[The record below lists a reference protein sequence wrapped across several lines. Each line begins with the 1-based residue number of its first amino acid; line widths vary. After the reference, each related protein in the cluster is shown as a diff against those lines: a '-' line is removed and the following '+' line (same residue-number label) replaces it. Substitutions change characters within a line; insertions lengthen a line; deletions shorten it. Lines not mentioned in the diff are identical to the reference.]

1 MTIKKHWKML
11 YLSLK
16 VERANT
22 RMTNLKDIK
31 SRIQSVE
38 NTKKITRAMKMV
50 AAARVKKAEN
60 SVKAGRPF
68 AEELIKAF
76 KTLIDSVKDYA
87 SEGLSIKLAIEN
99 YPELLK
105 QREVKTAGLLVITS
119 NKGLAG
125 AYNANIIRNVLKQIK
140 EYKEKGINS
149 KLFIV
154 GLKGISS
161 FRKKLT
167 DLDVE
172 IVQTYIQVAN
182 EVSAAGAE
190 AIAKDL
196 AESFIEEKIDTIEI
210 FTTKFRNMIS
220 YSAEKWHLLPVNI
233 EKDEKHEESFS
244 PVMIFEPNEHEILQ
258 KIVPL
263 YITNTIYHALLEAQA
278 SELASRI
285 AAMSAASGNAEEMIR
300 TLTIDYNKARQW
312 AITQEIL
319 EVVSG
324 ADALKG

>member
-1 MTIKKHWKML
+1 M
-11 YLSLK
+11 
-16 VERANT
+16 A
-22 RMTNLKDIK
+22 NLKDIK

-50 AAARVKKAEN
+50 AAANVKKAEN
-60 SVKAGRPF
+60 SVKAARPF
-68 AEELIKAF
+68 SDELIKAF
-76 KTLIDSVKDYA
+76 RKLLNEVGTSI
-87 SEGLSIKLAIEN
+87 GNGISIKVPIEN

-105 QREVKTAGLLVITS
+105 KREVKTAGLLVITS

-140 EYKEKGINS
+140 ENKENGIAS

-154 GLKGISS
+154 GLKGIASLK
-161 FRKKLT
+161 RKAEE
-167 DLDVE
+167 LDVE
-172 IVQTYIQVAN
+172 TIKTYTKVAS
-182 EVSAAGAE
+182 EISAAGAE
-190 AIAKDL
+190 AIAEDL
-196 AESFIEEKIDTIEI
+196 AINFISGKIDSIEI
-210 FTTKFRNMIS
+210 FTTKFKNMMS
-220 YSAEKWHLLPVNI
+220 YTAEKWNLLPIKLEELEGEKEVGI
-233 EKDEKHEESFS
+233 E
-244 PVMIFEPNEHEILQ
+244 PIMIFEPGEESILQ

-263 YITNTIYHALLEAQA
+263 YITNTIYQALLEAQA
-278 SELASRI
+278 SELASRMT
-285 AAMSAASGNAEEMIR
+285 AMSAASNNAEEMIR